1 MFKWLFT
8 IRNLGYYSN
17 TCNYWVNRTAFGCLH
32 KFKCFHVL
40 CMMFL
45 TFQIECKSIWNCANY
60 CKLLYKP
67 KCYVLN
73 EMQAIATLSLSS
85 TTIACLLMFCTIL
98 YNNYLYHFSTTTGNF
113 GVVNKAWY
121 ETENIQ
127 VKVAIKT
134 LKGKFY

>member
-1 MFKWLFT
+1 MYDVS
-8 IRNLGYYSN
+8 NLQDR
-17 TCNYWVNRTAFGCLH
+17 V
-32 KFKCFHVL
+32 
-40 CMMFL
+40 
-45 TFQIECKSIWNCANY
+45 QSILNCAKY
-60 CKLLYKP
+60 CKLLYQP

-73 EMQAIATLSLSS
+73 EMQAIATLLLSS
-85 TTIACLLMFCTIL
+85 TIACLLMFCTIL
-98 YNNYLYHFSTTTGNF
+98 YNNYLYYFSTTIGNF